1 MNSRDSDIVDPE
13 LAIMPP
19 PYFDGLILT
28 WENDVDCLFSNG
40 FSRIGFHDE
49 VGLIRFL
56 VGEHFDISPVLEV
69 HYVGE

>member
-28 WENDVDCLFSNG
+28 WENDVDCLFPNG

-56 VGEHFDISPVLEV
+56 VGEHFDISPVLEA
-69 HYVGE
+69 HYIGE